1 MPWYYLLAI
10 VAVVY
15 NIANCLFHVYRIL
28 RLGKPKDY
36 SKPIGSPFKGII
48 YSYTGAMN
56 PAIKESALFHIP
68 TYIGGIF
75 YHLGI
80 FISILI
86 FFLYLFDYSFS
97 GLLIDLLAVFL
108 GISSLSGLLILIKR
122 IKNHNLRS
130 LSNPDDYI
138 SNILVTTFL
147 IFTILSFFYENFMP
161 YYYVQ
166 VSILL
171 FYIPIGKLKH
181 AFYFFAAR
189 YHLGFLYG
197 WRDVW
202 PPFKSD
208 IN

>member
-1 MPWYYLLAI
+1 MPWYYWLAI
-10 VAVVY
+10 IAVVY
-15 NIANCLFHVYRIL
+15 NIANCLYHIYRIL
-28 RLGKPKDY
+28 KLGKPKDY
-36 SKPIGSPFKGII
+36 SQPIGSPFKGII

-56 PAIKESALFHIP
+56 PAKKESAYNHIP

-80 FISILI
+80 FISIVI
-86 FFLYLFDYSFS
+86 FFVYLFGYFPS
-97 GLLIDLLAVFL
+97 GIFKNILAVFIS
-108 GISSLSGLLILIKR
+108 ISSLAGALIFIKR
-122 IKNHNLRS
+122 ILNHQLRT

-147 IFTILSFFYENFMP
+147 VFTVISFYFENFIP

-171 FYIPIGKLKH
+171 FYIPAGKLKH

-202 PPFKSD
+202 PPLK
-208 IN
+208 INTD

>member
-1 MPWYYLLAI
+1 MTWYYWLAI
-10 VAVVY
+10 IAVIY
-15 NIANCLFHVYRIL
+15 NIANCLYHIFRIL

-36 SKPIGSPFKGII
+36 SQPIGSPVRGII

-56 PAIKESALFHIP
+56 PAKKESALYHIP
-68 TYIGGIF
+68 TYVGGIF

-86 FFLYLFDYSFS
+86 FFVYLFGYYPT
-97 GLLIDLLAVFL
+97 GILKVILAVFL
-108 GISSLSGLLILIKR
+108 SISSLSGILIFLKR
-122 IKNHNLRS
+122 ILKQQLRS

-147 IFTILSFFYENFMP
+147 AFTVFSFFYNEFIP

-171 FYIPIGKLKH
+171 FYIPLGKLKH

-202 PPFKSD
+202 PPLKSNLD
-208 IN
+208 